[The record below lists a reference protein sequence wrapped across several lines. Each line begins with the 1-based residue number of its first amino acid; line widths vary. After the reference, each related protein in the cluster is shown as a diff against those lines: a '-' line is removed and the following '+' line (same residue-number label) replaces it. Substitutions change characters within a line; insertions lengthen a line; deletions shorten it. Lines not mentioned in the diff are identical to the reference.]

1 MLCPLS
7 YGGAFDIVALI
18 VRLAPSLQD
27 ACRTHKKAMR
37 PKTHRGDS

>member
-18 VRLAPSLQD
+18 ALLARNLQD
-27 ACRTHKKAMR
+27 ALQDA
-37 PKTHRGDS
+37 